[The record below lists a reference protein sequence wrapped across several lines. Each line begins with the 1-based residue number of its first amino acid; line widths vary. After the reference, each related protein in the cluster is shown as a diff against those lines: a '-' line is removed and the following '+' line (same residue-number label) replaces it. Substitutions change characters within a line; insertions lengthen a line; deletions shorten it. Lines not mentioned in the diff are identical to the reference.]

1 MSNETKYQQCKK
13 CLYTS
18 LHPLGIQ
25 FNENGICSGCEIH
38 EEKNIL
44 NWTSRFSKLKKLI
57 KEYKSKKNNYDCIV
71 PITGA
76 QDSYYILHIVK
87 NKLGLN
93 PLLVNYNK
101 YYNTPLGIHNL
112 SNLRIKFDCDIIF
125 KNVNPH
131 SVKKITKATLDKFGS
146 IYWHCLAGHTVFPV
160 QVASKMRIPLIIWGE
175 HQGIQ
180 QVGMFSHLHEVE
192 MTRRYRKDHDLM
204 GYEAEDLIKEDDFL
218 NESDLHEYIYPE
230 DDIIEKIGIRGI
242 YLGNYI
248 RWDPKSQHEKMIKT
262 YNFKSAKLPR
272 TFDAYDYVDSYV
284 YMGIHDLLK
293 YYKNGYSKVTDH
305 ACREIRYGRLNKYSA
320 KKLVKIFENKTDIY
334 INLFCNWLNIDRRS
348 LAFILN
354 ENRNKNIWKE
364 ISPNKWIKKNFY
376 QKENLNQINKKI
388 IYKINSNLIYKK
400 EYMNN
405 YITFDKGI

>member
-1 MSNETKYQQCKK
+1 MNNKIKYQQCKK
-13 CLYTS
+13 CLYNS
-18 LHPLGIQ
+18 FHPLGIQ

-38 EEKNIL
+38 EEKNTLDWPFRL
-44 NWTSRFSKLKKLI
+44 NKLKKI
-57 KEYKSKKNNYDCIV
+57 VKEYKSKKNNYDCIV

-87 NKLGLN
+87 NVLRLN

-131 SVKKITKATLDKFGS
+131 SVKKITKGTLDKFGS

-175 HQGIQ
+175 HQGLQ

-218 NESDLHEYIYPE
+218 SESDLHEYIYPE
-230 DDIIEKIGIRGI
+230 DNLIEQIGIRGI

-262 YNFKSAKLPR
+262 YNFKSAQLPR
-272 TFDAYDYVDSYV
+272 TFDTYDYVDSYV
-284 YMGIHDLLK
+284 YMGIHDILK
-293 YYKNGYSKVTDH
+293 YYKNGFSKVTDH

-320 KKLVKIFENKTDIY
+320 KKLIKKFENKTDNY

-348 LAFILN
+348 LKFILN
-354 ENRNKNIWKE
+354 ENRNKNLWKE
-364 ISPNKWIKKNFY
+364 VSPNKWIKNNFY
-376 QKENLNQINKKI
+376 EKENLNQINKKI
-388 IYKINSNLIYKK
+388 IYKINSNLIFKK
-400 EYMNN
+400 EYKNN

>member
-1 MSNETKYQQCKK
+1 MNNKIKYQQCKK
-13 CLYTS
+13 CLYNS
-18 LHPLGIQ
+18 FHPLGIQ

-38 EEKNIL
+38 EEKNTLDWPFRL
-44 NWTSRFSKLKKLI
+44 NKLKKI
-57 KEYKSKKNNYDCIV
+57 VKEYKSKKNNYDCIV

-87 NKLGLN
+87 NVLRLN

-131 SVKKITKATLDKFGS
+131 SVKKITKGTLDKFGS

-175 HQGIQ
+175 HQGLQ

-230 DDIIEKIGIRGI
+230 DNLIEQIGIRGI

-262 YNFKSAKLPR
+262 YKSK
-272 TFDAYDYVDSYV
+272 SE
-284 YMGIHDLLK
+284 H
-293 YYKNGYSKVTDH
+293 
-305 ACREIRYGRLNKYSA
+305 
-320 KKLVKIFENKTDIY
+320 
-334 INLFCNWLNIDRRS
+334 
-348 LAFILN
+348 FI
-354 ENRNKNIWKE
+354 
-364 ISPNKWIKKNFY
+364 
-376 QKENLNQINKKI
+376 
-388 IYKINSNLIYKK
+388 
-400 EYMNN
+400 
-405 YITFDKGI
+405 

>member
-1 MSNETKYQQCKK
+1 MNNKIKYQQCKK
-13 CLYTS
+13 CLYNS
-18 LHPLGIQ
+18 FHPLGIQ

-38 EEKNIL
+38 EEKNTLDWPFRL
-44 NWTSRFSKLKKLI
+44 NKLKKI
-57 KEYKSKKNNYDCIV
+57 VKEYKSKKNNYDCIV

-87 NKLGLN
+87 NVLRLN

-131 SVKKITKATLDKFGS
+131 SVKKITKGTLDKFGS

-175 HQGIQ
+175 HQGLQ

-230 DDIIEKIGIRGI
+230 DNLIEQIGIRGI

-262 YNFKSAKLPR
+262 YNFKSAQLPR
-272 TFDAYDYVDSYV
+272 TFDTYDYVDSYV
-284 YMGIHDLLK
+284 YMGIHDILK
-293 YYKNGYSKVTDH
+293 YYKNGFSKVTDH

-320 KKLVKIFENKTDIY
+320 KKLIKKFENKTDNY

-348 LAFILN
+348 LKFILN
-354 ENRNKNIWKE
+354 ENRNKNLWKE
-364 ISPNKWIKKNFY
+364 VSPNKWIKNNFY
-376 QKENLNQINKKI
+376 VKENLNQINKKI
-388 IYKINSNLIYKK
+388 IYKINSNLIFKK
-400 EYMNN
+400 EYKNN